1 MLTSTP
7 TGVTDM
13 SQDHDWHQWRGSV
26 DDQLRDLTGK
36 VADLT
41 VKVADLTGKVT
52 DLTVKVAVLSRDVR
66 WIGGLIL
73 VLLTAQTGAEL
84 SR

>member
-1 MLTSTP
+1 M
-7 TGVTDM
+7 GVTEM
-13 SQDHDWHQWRGSV
+13 AQDHDWHQWRRGV
-26 DDQLRDLTGK
+26 DLQL
-36 VADLT
+36 ADLT
-41 VKVADLTGKVT
+41 VKVIDLTAKVA

-84 SR
+84 RR

>member
-1 MLTSTP
+1 MA
-7 TGVTDM
+7 
-13 SQDHDWHQWRGSV
+13 QDHDWHQWRGSV
-26 DDQLRDLTGK
+26 DEQLRDLTAKVADVTGK
-36 VADLT
+36 LADLT
-41 VKVADLTGKVT
+41 VKVA